1 MKKTFN
7 EWLNQIT
14 NDVMTNKVIITTPPT
29 GQNYIYELYNKHT
42 TYEVKVYDY
51 KTIWYKDGLIHREE
65 GPAIEWS
72 NGDKEWYQHGVPYRK
87 NGPTVER
94 ANGNLYWHDKNGE
107 LHREDGPAIKIK
119 NQKTGKFTYR
129 YYIHG
134 VEFTRGQFKMVI
146 NSRYGF
152 TRYGLN

>member
-7 EWLNQIT
+7 EWLNQKPKV
-14 NDVMTNKVIITTPPT
+14 VMVTTPT
-29 GQNYIYELYNKHT
+29 GQNRYYELYNKHT

-51 KTIWYKDGLIHREE
+51 ITEWYLNGLKHRED

-94 ANGNLYWHDKNGE
+94 ANGNLYWHNKKGE
-107 LHREDGPAIKIK
+107 LHREDGPAAKIK
-119 NQKTGKFTYR
+119 NQKTGKFTYS
-129 YYIHG
+129 YYIRG
-134 VEFTRGQFKMVI
+134 VYFTKEQFKMII
-146 NSRYGF
+146 NSRYG
-152 TRYGLN
+152 LI